1 VDQKFVDSSFTAETG
16 RIAAIGTLKVDN
28 LKNYARANLYS
39 ISFSLEDDL
48 PKAGY
53 LEVRFPQ
60 SMRLTPSTT

>member
-16 RIAAIGTLKVDN
+16 RIEAIGTLKVDN